1 MGMDRVIEKKKGLR
15 PKHLLWMGGAILL
28 ILAVWKLAT
37 SDYSSVYRAEKDK
50 LTISETSE
58 GWFNDYITVIGQVEP
73 ITTIYLDAIEGGRVE
88 ERLIEEGNMV
98 REGDI
103 ILRLEN
109 RQLYQTILNSEAAL
123 AEKENYL
130 RNTRISFETELIQ
143 SKRNI
148 LDNEHRLNRSKRTWQ
163 QYEQLIKEDLIARED
178 YLQAK
183 ENYEY
188 EVSLLEINKLKARN
202 DSLIRMTS
210 MQTLEIDLAKM
221 REMFHLVRE
230 RLDHLNVRAP
240 VDGQLGMLDA
250 EIGQSIGQ
258 GQRIGQINVLTN
270 FKVVA
275 QIDEHYIDRVRHDL
289 TANFD
294 RSGSGYQLSVR
305 KVYPEVRNGQFK
317 IDLVFEGEKPDNI
330 RTGQTYHIRLELGQ
344 PEKAILLPR
353 GGFFQST
360 GGQWVFVLDNDGVT
374 ATKRSIR
381 IGKQN
386 PQYYEVLEGLQPGEK
401 VITSGYEM
409 FGTNAKMVPV
419 SGFRPPA
426 YILNYDKNSKFNQSV
441 PHRRD

>member
-1 MGMDRVIEKKKGLR
+1 MPVHRDPVSGLHPPVSIDLLMGMDRIIEKKKGLR
-15 PKHLLWMGGAILL
+15 PKHFVWIGSGLVL
-28 ILAVWKLAT
+28 ILALVKLVT
-37 SDYSSVYRAEKDK
+37 TDYASVYKADRDK
-50 LTISETSE
+50 LTISETIE
-58 GWFNDYITVIGQVEP
+58 GQFNDYITVVGQVEP
-73 ITTIYLDAIEGGRVE
+73 IAIIYLDAIEGGRVE
-88 ERLIEEGNMV
+88 ERLIEEGTMV

-148 LDNEHRLNRSKRTWQ
+148 LDNEHRLNRTKRT
-163 QYEQLIKEDLIARED
+163 YEQYGQLMKDDLIARED

-188 EVSLLEINKLKARN
+188 EVRLLEINKLKARN
-202 DSLIRMTS
+202 DSLIRVTS
-210 MQTLEIDLAKM
+210 MQTLENDLAKM
-221 REMFHLVRE
+221 REMFYLVRE

-250 EIGQSIGQ
+250 EIGQSIGM
-258 GQRIGQINVLTN
+258 GQRIGQINVLTD

-275 QIDEHYIDRVRHDL
+275 QIDEHYIDRIRRDL
-289 TANFD
+289 TATFD
-294 RSGSGYQLSVR
+294 RASGNYRLTVR

-317 IDLVFEGEKPDNI
+317 IDLVFEGDKPDNI

-344 PEKAILLPR
+344 PEKAVLLPR

-360 GGQWVFVLDNDGVT
+360 GGQWVFVLDKDGT
-374 ATKRSIR
+374 NATKRSIR

-386 PQYYEVLEGLQPGEK
+386 PQYYEVLEGLEPGEK

-409 FGTNAKMVPV
+409 FGSNAKVH
-419 SGFRPPA
+419 
-426 YILNYDKNSKFNQSV
+426 LK
-441 PHRRD
+441 